1 MDESSV
7 IALFPLHTVL
17 FPGGPLPLRIFET
30 RYTDMVRRCMREQQ
44 PFGVVLIQE
53 GDEAGDV
60 ATTATVG
67 CTARI
72 ADFHTL
78 HDGLLGIS
86 CVGERK
92 FRVLRVWRAS
102 DGLNMGEVS
111 WLPAD
116 RELALPERYAHLAR
130 HGAAR
135 ARRPRRTL
143 RTRREEIRRRRLDWR
158 AAHRAPAHRA
168 CRQAGVARARRSDRA
183 ARYAAGGRARAGMT
197 QGSHGNG
204 PLRPVPVPES
214 QHHADTSV
222 QASTIQPTKP
232 SASLSI
238 QRSGLSISRFEVSF
252 TT

>member
-1 MDESSV
+1 VTQDVNESSV

-30 RYTDMVRRCMREQQ
+30 RYTDMVRRCMREEQ

-92 FRVLRVWRAS
+92 FRVSRVWRAG

-111 WLPAD
+111 WLAAE
-116 RELALPERYAHLAR
+116 RELALPDRYRHLADTVR
-130 HGAAR
+130 RALEDLSEHYEHVERNFDDAAWIGARLTELLPIELADKQ
-135 ARRPRRTL
+135 ALLELDDPI
-143 RTRREEIRRRRLDWR
+143 ERLDTLLT
-158 AAHRAPAHRA
+158 
-168 CRQAGVARARRSDRA
+168 V
-183 ARYAAGGRARAGMT
+183 
-197 QGSHGNG
+197 
-204 PLRPVPVPES
+204 VPVRE
-214 QHHADTSV
+214 
-222 QASTIQPTKP
+222 
-232 SASLSI
+232 
-238 QRSGLSISRFEVSF
+238 
-252 TT
+252 

>member
-1 MDESSV
+1 VNESSV

-44 PFGVVLIQE
+44 PFGVVLIQD

-78 HDGLLGIS
+78 HDGLLGIA

-92 FRVLRVWRAS
+92 FRVSRVWRVS
-102 DGLNMGEVS
+102 DGLNMGEVT

-116 RELALPERYAHLAR
+116 PALPLPDRYGHLANTVRRALEDLAEHYEHVERKFDDAAWIGARLTELLPIELADKQALLELDDPIE
-130 HGAAR
+130 
-135 ARRPRRTL
+135 
-143 RTRREEIRRRRLDWR
+143 RLDTLLTVVP
-158 AAHRAPAHRA
+158 AP
-168 CRQAGVARARRSDRA
+168 
-183 ARYAAGGRARAGMT
+183 
-197 QGSHGNG
+197 
-204 PLRPVPVPES
+204 E
-214 QHHADTSV
+214 
-222 QASTIQPTKP
+222 
-232 SASLSI
+232 
-238 QRSGLSISRFEVSF
+238 
-252 TT
+252 

>member
-1 MDESSV
+1 VKENSV

-30 RYTDMVRRCMREQQ
+30 RYTDMVRRCMREQE

-86 CVGERK
+86 CVGDRK
-92 FRVLRVWRAS
+92 FRVQRVWRAG

-111 WLPAD
+111 WLPA
-116 RELALPERYAHLAR
+116 EQEIALPERYGHLAATVER
-130 HGAAR
+130 ALEDLAEHYEHVDRKFGDAAWIGARLTELLPIELSDKQALLELDD
-135 ARRPRRTL
+135 PI
-143 RTRREEIRRRRLDWR
+143 ERLDTLLTVVP
-158 AAHRAPAHRA
+158 APDS
-168 CRQAGVARARRSDRA
+168 G
-183 ARYAAGGRARAGMT
+183 
-197 QGSHGNG
+197 
-204 PLRPVPVPES
+204 
-214 QHHADTSV
+214 ADS
-222 QASTIQPTKP
+222 
-232 SASLSI
+232 
-238 QRSGLSISRFEVSF
+238 
-252 TT
+252 